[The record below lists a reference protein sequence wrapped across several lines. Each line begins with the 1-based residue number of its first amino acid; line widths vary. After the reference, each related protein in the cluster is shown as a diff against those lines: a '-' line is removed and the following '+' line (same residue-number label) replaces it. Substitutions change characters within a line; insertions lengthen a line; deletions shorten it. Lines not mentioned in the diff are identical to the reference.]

1 MFPMQIFFQKK
12 MLNDV
17 NDLFTNKNN
26 LFKFLELKKKE
37 KLIKMFNKFVLFSFL
52 LAFKLIESIKSTDIC
67 YIKKREWIENYN
79 SKCDNICNGKYN
91 YKCGTETCSI
101 NKLKCQEHQIL
112 LRLIKLFNETNNFK
126 SEIEVFKSF
135 THNITK
141 CPYTW
146 QSSDICLNGMSK

>member
-1 MFPMQIFFQKK
+1 
-12 MLNDV
+12 
-17 NDLFTNKNN
+17 
-26 LFKFLELKKKE
+26 
-37 KLIKMFNKFVLFSFL
+37 MFNKFVLFSFL

-67 YIKKREWIENYN
+67 YIKKRECIENYN

-91 YKCGTETCSI
+91 YKCGTEICSI

-146 QSSDICLNGMSK
+146 QSSDICLNGINCIEKQEIPMRRYLIQ